1 MLGAVRPAATM
12 LLACLGLL
20 AGLVVGVA
28 GPALAAAAPAPAA
41 CTCKQGQLEQQV
53 QRADVVFI
61 GTVDNVELAG
71 DDHTYDITASRAY
84 RGTPERSTQVV
95 SVGGRNA
102 CGLGEL
108 GVGTTYVFLATG
120 DAAPYDA
127 DSCGG
132 TSVANPAKVDKIEA
146 LLGEGTSVE
155 PPPPPTAELTRVEDS
170 PPAGF
175 ARTAAPGA
183 AAALIGLLGLV
194 VVRRLAR
201 R

>member
-1 MLGAVRPAATM
+1 MIRAVRVAAAM
-12 LLACLGLL
+12 LLACV
-20 AGLVVGVA
+20 GLVLTVS
-28 GPALAAAAPAPAA
+28 APASAA

-61 GTVDNVELAG
+61 GTIDGVEAAG
-71 DDHTYDITASRAY
+71 NDFTYDITASRAY
-84 RGTPERSTQVV
+84 QGGPERSTQVF
-95 SVGGRNA
+95 SAGGPNA

-108 GVGTTYVFLATG
+108 EVGTTYVFLATG

-132 TSVANPAKVDKIEA
+132 TAVANPTKVEKVEA
-146 LLGEGTSVE
+146 LLGEGAPVE

-175 ARTAAPGA
+175 ARAAAPGA
-183 AAALIGLLGLV
+183 AAAIIGLLGLV